1 MVRGLALISVS
12 VLVVAAALG
21 AASGHAEH
29 RVVQPI
35 SVAGLAT
42 DGTDVGAAT
51 RIVGGSGA
59 QRRLL
64 REILASLGPT
74 DVRQLRLV
82 RVHGGVK
89 LQAPAQAVRGVF
101 DRAAFE
107 AWVVGAAFFYRSAD
121 QRLPHVVEVSAGQV
135 GFPTNNAG
143 PRPPRATASSVAAT
157 RRQMHRLVL
166 ASGAHVV
173 NLAVRTPDAL
183 AVVLR
188 VRVNNAARFLQD
200 RLRDLVLGAR
210 AHETRYDGLLVE
222 VDDARGVAWASANT
236 PLGGEEYRNP
246 SLRRYDPFPPP
257 GPQALGQPGRVRI
270 RRASSP
276 SASSRA

>member
-1 MVRGLALISVS
+1 MVRRLSLISVT
-12 VLVVAAALG
+12 VLAATAALAAA
-21 AASGHAEH
+21 SRHAKH
-29 RVVQPI
+29 HVVQP
-35 SVAGLAT
+35 SPVAGLAANGP
-42 DGTDVGAAT
+42 DAGAGT
-51 RIVGGSGA
+51 RIIGGSGA
-59 QRRLL
+59 ERRLL

-74 DVRQLRLV
+74 DIRQLRVV

-89 LQAPAQAVRGVF
+89 LQAPAHAFRAVF

-107 AWVVGAAFFYRSAD
+107 VWVVGAAFFYRSAD
-121 QRLPHVVEVSAGQV
+121 QRLPRVVEVSAGQV
-135 GFPTNNAG
+135 GFPTINAG
-143 PRPPRATASSVAAT
+143 PRPRRATASSVAAT
-157 RRQMHRLVL
+157 RRQMYRLAL

-188 VRVNNAARFLQD
+188 VRVNNAATFLQS
-200 RLRDLVLGAR
+200 RLRALVLGAR

-246 SLRRYDPFPPP
+246 TLSGCDPFPPP
-257 GPQALGQPGRVRI
+257 GPQGQAQQPCRH
-270 RRASSP
+270 
-276 SASSRA
+276 